1 MTRGT
6 ASIRARQ
13 RGLSMAEL
21 LVAMTIGLF
30 VALAAGSLF
39 GSGSAAYLAQA
50 QSAGAQEGGRY
61 ALDMIGRA
69 VRQAAWVDWQHADL
83 GAVMGNGEPAP
94 LAGLDAS
101 SVPRTSQGI
110 QDAVA
115 SQVNGSDVLA
125 VRFHGAGAPPKG
137 DGSVLDCA
145 GFAVHQNE
153 DGWSIF
159 YVAKSA
165 EGEPELRCKYRGTGG
180 WGADAVIAGVDTFQV
195 LYGVDTDE
203 PADGV
208 PNRYVNATSINA
220 LDAALVLNGASA
232 AEREAD
238 LRRRTYWKRV
248 ASVQYA
254 LLLRGAKG
262 GAAAA
267 GSGTYDLFGPGYGE
281 HFGAAD
287 PGTRLREDVLA
298 ADGLPRE
305 RHVYSATVAL
315 GGGAR

>member
-1 MTRGT
+1 
-6 ASIRARQ
+6 
-13 RGLSMAEL
+13 MAEL
-21 LVAMTIGLF
+21 LVAITIGLF

-39 GSGSAAYLAQA
+39 GSGSAAYLAQT
-50 QSAGAQEGGRY
+50 QSAEAEEGGRY
-61 ALDMIGRA
+61 ALEMIGRA

-83 GAVMGNGEPAP
+83 GVVLANGEPAP

-101 SVPRTSQGI
+101 SVPKASQGI

-125 VRFHGAGAPPKG
+125 VRFHGAGSPPKG

-145 GFAVHQNE
+145 GFAVNQNE
-153 DGWSIF
+153 EGWSIF

-165 EGEPELRCKYRGTGG
+165 EGEPELRCKYRGAGG
-180 WGADAVIAGVDTFQV
+180 WGADAVVAGVDTFQV

-208 PNRYVNATSINA
+208 PNRYVNATAVNA

-238 LRRRTYWKRV
+238 LRRRTHWKRV
-248 ASVQYA
+248 SSVQYA
-254 LLLRGAKG
+254 LLLRAARGR
-262 GAAAA
+262 AAAA
-267 GSGTYDLFGPGYGE
+267 ENDIYDLFGPAYAQG
-281 HFGAAD
+281 FGAAD
-287 PGTRLREDVLA
+287 PGARLREDVLA
-298 ADGLPRE
+298 AGALPRE
-305 RHVYSATVAL
+305 RRVYSATVAL

>member
-1 MTRGT
+1 MSRL
-6 ASIRARQ
+6 AFLAARQ
-13 RGLSMAEL
+13 RGLTMAEL
-21 LVAMTIGLF
+21 LVAITLGLF

-39 GSGSAAYLAQA
+39 ASGSRAYLSQTG
-50 QSAGAQEGGRY
+50 SAEAEEGGRY
-61 ALDMIGRA
+61 AIDMIGRA
-69 VRQAAWVDWQHADL
+69 IRQGAWVDWEHADI
-83 GAVMGNGEPAP
+83 GALMGNGDPAP

-101 SVPRTSQGI
+101 AVSRASHGI

-145 GFAVHQNE
+145 GFPVPQNQE
-153 DGWSIF
+153 GWSIF
-159 YVAKSA
+159 YVARSA
-165 EGEPELRCKYRGTGG
+165 EGEPELRCKYKGAGG
-180 WGADAVIAGVDTFQV
+180 WGADAVISGVDSFQV

-208 PNRYVNATSINA
+208 PNRYVNATAVNA
-220 LDAALVLNGASA
+220 LDAALALNGASSA
-232 AEREAD
+232 QREAD

-254 LLLRGAKG
+254 LLLRGAR

-267 GSGTYDLFGPGYGE
+267 GAGATYDLFGPAYALSYG
-281 HFGAAD
+281 AVD
-287 PGTRLREDVLA
+287 PGTRLTEDVLSA
-298 ADGLPRE
+298 GALPRE

-315 GGGAR
+315 RGGAR